1 MKLRFIFLSFLFSVI
16 LLSCGWQIPEKIS
29 VKSNAS
35 YNFTTGEIDTK
46 LNDSLNFDEL
56 IKPDENSE
64 FTVYNYL
71 PDGKSRQFVMRMAVA
86 DIPIDLE
93 SSFNESSINE
103 AIKDLSF
110 TQEIKVPSIAFSSQ
124 TKIPLGS
131 FSEVPVEEAKNIDLD
146 TLNFNFTL
154 NDTES
159 DIFDSCVVGQGTLFT
174 EIIIPSDW
182 KGVSVSYSFSAN
194 GGLEV
199 SESEGETSGTIKTI
213 DLAGKTITKEQVN
226 ATAQITL
233 TVQPGYS
240 VSSSPLMLK
249 ISSDIQSLKTL
260 NVKLSDVT
268 TSFDKEE
275 PLPKGMKD
283 AFSKIYLNSSGVKI
297 DYVNTLPEGNDIKLT
312 VNSNFFGLS
321 DKKGDLKANTQG
333 ELELLSDSSKEIV
346 ISESSSYDFDV
357 NISLPGATEP
367 ELQKVSLKNVK
378 FGDTYQISMNITP
391 VLNWEK
397 IVLNEN
403 FASALSKTGTK
414 SLPFNINELLSSVS
428 DKISDENLF
437 ANIEIKSLPIYVFFT
452 KPQTNGSNLFTN
464 SNFTGKMSVYY
475 GTNSNPKQEN
485 GVDISQTLV
494 DKNSTDENIPKEIGF
509 VDYPELNISEDNKKV
524 LTSLDN
530 VSVSLKGDVAK
541 IINSAIKDNSES
553 GNSLYVDY
561 NLEFTNGSNG
571 ELEISKDDLATK
583 GSIGVYIYIVLP
595 FEFRVSEEVN
605 VSAQK
610 LLNDTIDG
618 DIFGRKSKDD
628 FVNVEDYFA
637 LINSA
642 SVYYEFT
649 KLPVCSDDSDS
660 IAFDIGMDCGE
671 GGANK
676 IPITEDSSIRKGT
689 ITISKKNVEDMLKE
703 YPVKPTMNLSIKKNS
718 EFYIPQIFDVA
729 VKLNLNIQ
737 TDGEIEIFGG
747 Q

>member
-56 IKPDENSE
+56 IKPDEDSE

-103 AIKDLSF
+103 AIKNLSF

-124 TKIPLGS
+124 TKIPLGGFPGGS
-131 FSEVPVEEAKNIDLD
+131 VDKATDFK
-146 TLNFNFTL
+146 LNALEFNFTL

-159 DIFDSCVVGQGTLFT
+159 DIVESCEVGQGKLFT
-174 EIIIPSDW
+174 EIIIPPDW
-182 KGVSVSYSFSAN
+182 EGVSVSYSFSTT
-194 GGLEV
+194 GGLDV
-199 SESEGETSGTIKTI
+199 RESEGETSGTKKTI
-213 DLAGKTITKEQVN
+213 NLADKKITKEQVN

-233 TVQPGYS
+233 TVQSGYS

-249 ISSDIQSLKTL
+249 ISSDIKSLKTL
-260 NVKLSDVT
+260 DVKLSDVT
-268 TSFDKEE
+268 TSFDREE
-275 PLPKGMKD
+275 PLPEGMKD
-283 AFSKIYLNSSGVKI
+283 AFSKIYLNSRGVKI
-297 DYVNTLPEGNDIKLT
+297 DYVNTLPTGNDIELK
-312 VNSNFFGLS
+312 VKSEFFGLQE
-321 DKKGDLKANTQG
+321 KPGVLKANTQG

-346 ISESSSYDFDV
+346 INVSSSYDFGV

-367 ELQKVSLKNVK
+367 EPQKVSLQNVT
-378 FGDTYQISMNITP
+378 FGETYQISMNITP

-397 IVLNEN
+397 IVLKEG
-403 FASALSKTGTK
+403 FAKNDK
-414 SLPFNINELLSSVS
+414 KELPFNIKELLSSVS

-475 GTNSNPKQEN
+475 GTDSNPKQEN
-485 GVDISQTLV
+485 GVYISQTLV
-494 DKNSTDENIPKEIGF
+494 DENSTDENIPKEIGF

-524 LTSLDN
+524 LSSLDN
-530 VSVSLKGDVAK
+530 VSFSLKGDVAK
-541 IINSAIKDNSES
+541 IINSAIKDDSES
-553 GNSLYVDY
+553 VNSLYVDY
-561 NLEFTNGSNG
+561 DLKFTNNDGDG
-571 ELEISKDDLATK
+571 LVISKNDLATK

-595 FEFRVSEEVN
+595 FEFRVSEEVK

>member
-1 MKLRFIFLSFLFSVI
+1 MKLRFIFLSLLFSVI

-110 TQEIKVPSIAFSSQ
+110 TQEIKVPSISFSSQ
-124 TKIPLGS
+124 TEIPLGG
-131 FSEVPVEEAKNIDLD
+131 FSGAPVGEATDIPLD
-146 TLNFNFTL
+146 NLEFNFTL

-159 DIFDSCVVGQGTLFT
+159 DIFDSCVVGQGKLFT

-182 KGVSVSYSFSAN
+182 NGVSVSYSFSTT

-199 SESEGETSGTIKTI
+199 SETKTSGTKKTI
-213 DLAGKTITKEQVN
+213 NLADKKITKEQVN

-233 TVQPGYS
+233 TVQPDYS
-240 VSSSPLMLK
+240 VSPSPLMLK

-260 NVKLSDVT
+260 DVNLSDVT

-275 PLPKGMKD
+275 PLPEGMKD

-297 DYVNTLPEGNDIKLT
+297 DYVNTLPAGNDIGLK
-312 VNSNFFGLS
+312 VKSKFFEL
-321 DKKGDLKANTQG
+321 DKTGVLEAANTQG

-346 ISESSSYDFDV
+346 INDSSSYDFGV

-367 ELQKVSLKNVK
+367 EPQKVSLQNVK

-391 VLNWEK
+391 VLNLEK
-397 IVLNEN
+397 IVLKQG
-403 FASALSKTGTK
+403 FTK
-414 SLPFNINELLSSVS
+414 NDKKKLPFNINELLSSVS

-452 KPQTNGSNLFTN
+452 KPQTNGSDLFTN

-475 GTNSNPKQEN
+475 GTEAGANKEN

-494 DKNSTDENIPKEIGF
+494 DKDSKDENIIPREIGF

-524 LTSLDN
+524 LSSLDN
-530 VSVSLKGDVAK
+530 VSFSLKGDVAK

-553 GNSLYVDY
+553 DNSLYVDY
-561 NLEFTNGSNG
+561 DLEFTNGSNG
-571 ELEISKDDLATK
+571 KLEISKDDLATK

-595 FEFRVSEEVN
+595 FEFRVSEEVK

-703 YPVKPTMNLSIKKNS
+703 YPVKPTMNLSIKENS

>member
-56 IKPDENSE
+56 IKPDEESE

-110 TQEIKVPSIAFSSQ
+110 TQEIKVPSISFSNQ
-124 TKIPLGS
+124 TEIPLGG
-131 FSEVPVEEAKNIDLD
+131 FSRVPVDNATDIPLD
-146 TLNFNFTL
+146 NLEFSFTL

-159 DIFDSCVVGQGTLFT
+159 DIFDSCVVGQGKLFT

-182 KGVSVSYSFSAN
+182 KGVSVSYSFSTT

-199 SESEGETSGTIKTI
+199 SKEKTSGATKTI
-213 DLAGKTITKEQVN
+213 DLADKKITKEQVK
-226 ATAQITL
+226 ATAKITL
-233 TVQPGYS
+233 TVQSGYS

-249 ISSDIQSLKTL
+249 ISSDIKYLKTL
-260 NVKLSDVT
+260 EVKLSDVI
-268 TSFDKEE
+268 TSLNEKED
-275 PLPKGMKD
+275 LPEGMKN
-283 AFSKIYLNSSGVKI
+283 AFSKICLNSSGVKI
-297 DYVNTLPEGNDIKLT
+297 DYVNTLPEGNDIKLK
-312 VNSNFFGLS
+312 VKSDFFGLNET
-321 DKKGDLKANTQG
+321 GDLKAANTQG
-333 ELELLSDSSKEIV
+333 VLELLSDPNPQGID
-346 ISESSSYDFDV
+346 ISNSPSYDFDV
-357 NISLPGATEP
+357 NILLPGATEP
-367 ELQKVSLKNVK
+367 EPQKVSLQNVK

-391 VLNWEK
+391 VLNLEK
-397 IVLNEN
+397 IVLKQG
-403 FASALSKTGTK
+403 FTK
-414 SLPFNINELLSSVS
+414 NDKKELPFNIKELLSSVS

-452 KPQTNGSNLFTN
+452 KPQTNGNDLFTN

-475 GTNSNPKQEN
+475 GTDSNPKQED
-485 GVDISQTLV
+485 GVYISQTLV
-494 DKNSTDENIPKEIGF
+494 DKDSTDKNIPSEIGF

-524 LTSLDN
+524 LSSLDN
-530 VSVSLKGDVAK
+530 VSFSLKGDVAK

-571 ELEISKDDLATK
+571 KLEISKDDLATK

-595 FEFRVSEEVN
+595 FEFRVSEEVK

>member
-1 MKLRFIFLSFLFSVI
+1 MKLRFIFLSLLFSVI

-56 IKPDENSE
+56 IKPDEDSE

-110 TQEIKVPSIAFSSQ
+110 SQEIKVPSISFSSQ
-124 TKIPLGS
+124 TKIPPVD
-131 FSEVPVEEAKNIDLD
+131 FSGVPINGDIP
-146 TLNFNFTL
+146 LNNLEFSFTL

-159 DIFDSCVVGQGTLFT
+159 DIFESCEVKQGKLFT

-182 KGVSVSYSFSAN
+182 EGVSVSYSFSAN
-194 GGLEV
+194 GGLDV
-199 SESEGETSGTIKTI
+199 KESEGETSETKKTI
-213 DLAGKTITKEQVN
+213 DLANKEITKEQVN
-226 ATAQITL
+226 ATAKITL
-233 TVQPGYS
+233 TVQSGYS

-249 ISSDIQSLKTL
+249 ISSDIESLKTL
-260 NVKLSDVT
+260 NVNLSDVT
-268 TSFDKEE
+268 TSFNKKED
-275 PLPKGMKD
+275 LPEGMKD
-283 AFSKIYLNSSGVKI
+283 AFSKIYLSSSGVKI
-297 DYVNTLPEGNDIKLT
+297 DYVNTLPAGNNINLT
-312 VNSNFFGLS
+312 VKSEFFELNKTGVLEA
-321 DKKGDLKANTQG
+321 ANTQG
-333 ELELLSDSSKEIV
+333 ELELLSDSSKEID
-346 ISESSSYDFDV
+346 IDNSSSYDFGV
-357 NISLPGATEP
+357 NISLPGAEP
-367 ELQKVSLKNVK
+367 SEPQKVSLQNVK

-397 IVLNEN
+397 IVLKEG
-403 FASALSKTGTK
+403 FAKNDK
-414 SLPFNINELLSSVS
+414 KELPFNIKELLSSVS

-464 SNFTGKMSVYY
+464 SKFTGKMSVYY
-475 GTNSNPKQEN
+475 GKETGANKEI
-485 GVDISQTLV
+485 ISQTLV
-494 DKNSTDENIPKEIGF
+494 DENSTDENIPKEIGF

-530 VSVSLKGDVAK
+530 VSFSLKGDVAK
-541 IINSAIKDNSES
+541 IINSAMKDTNGS

-561 NLEFTNGSNG
+561 DLEFTNGSNG

-595 FEFRVSEEVN
+595 FEFRVSKEVK

-649 KLPVCSDDSDS
+649 KLPVCSDDSNS

-671 GGANK
+671 GGAN
-676 IPITEDSSIRKGT
+676 IISITKDSSIRKGT

>member
-1 MKLRFIFLSFLFSVI
+1 MKLRFILLSLLFSVI

-110 TQEIKVPSIAFSSQ
+110 TQEIKVPSISFSSQ
-124 TKIPLGS
+124 KEIPLVD
-131 FSEVPVEEAKNIDLD
+131 FSGVQINGATNIPLEN
-146 TLNFNFTL
+146 LEFSFTL

-159 DIFDSCVVGQGTLFT
+159 DIFESCVVGQGKLFT

-182 KGVSVSYSFSAN
+182 KGVSVSYSFSTT

-199 SESEGETSGTIKTI
+199 SKEKTSGTKKTI
-213 DLAGKTITKEQVN
+213 DLTGEKITKEQVN

-233 TVQPGYS
+233 TVQSDYS
-240 VSSSPLMLK
+240 VSASPLMLK
-249 ISSDIQSLKTL
+249 ISSDIESLETL

-268 TSFDKEE
+268 TSFNRDELLPEE
-275 PLPKGMKD
+275 MRN

-297 DYVNTLPEGNDIKLT
+297 DYVNTLPAGNDIGLK
-312 VNSNFFGLS
+312 VKSEFFGLN
-321 DKKGDLKANTQG
+321 KTGDLKANTQG
-333 ELELLSDSSKEIV
+333 ELELLSESSKEIV
-346 ISESSSYDFDV
+346 ISDSSSYDFGV
-357 NISLPGATEP
+357 NISLPGATSEAP
-367 ELQKVSLKNVK
+367 QKVSLQSVT

-391 VLNWEK
+391 VLNLEK
-397 IVLNEN
+397 IVLKQG
-403 FASALSKTGTK
+403 FTK
-414 SLPFNINELLSSVS
+414 NDKKELPFNIKELLSSVS

-464 SNFTGKMSVYY
+464 SKFTGKMSVYY
-475 GTNSNPKQEN
+475 GKETGANKEI
-485 GVDISQTLV
+485 ISQTLV
-494 DKNSTDENIPKEIGF
+494 DKYSTDENIPREIGF

-524 LTSLDN
+524 LSSLDN
-530 VSVSLKGDVAK
+530 VSFSLKGDVAK

-561 NLEFTNGSNG
+561 NLEFSNGSNG

-618 DIFGRKSKDD
+618 DIFGRKAKDD

>member
-71 PDGKSRQFVMRMAVA
+71 PDGKSRQFVMRMAIA
-86 DIPIDLE
+86 DIPIDL
-93 SSFNESSINE
+93 ESSINE

-110 TQEIKVPSIAFSSQ
+110 TQEIKVPSISFSNQ
-124 TKIPLGS
+124 TVIPLGG
-131 FSEVPVEEAKNIDLD
+131 FSRVPVDEATNFDLNA
-146 TLNFNFTL
+146 LNFNFTL

-159 DIFDSCVVGQGTLFT
+159 DIFESCEVKQGTLFT

-182 KGVSVSYSFSAN
+182 KGVSVSYSFSTT
-194 GGLEV
+194 GGLV
-199 SESEGETSGTIKTI
+199 VSEGETSGTKKTI
-213 DLAGKTITKEQVN
+213 ALAGKTITKDQIN

-240 VSSSPLMLK
+240 VSSSPLMLE
-249 ISSDIQSLKTL
+249 ISSDIESLETL
-260 NVKLSDVT
+260 NVNLSDVT
-268 TSFDKEE
+268 TGFQETE
-275 PLPKGMKD
+275 PLPEGMKD

-297 DYVNTLPEGNDIKLT
+297 DYVNTLPAGNDIELT
-312 VNSNFFGLS
+312 VKSDFFGLS
-321 DKKGDLKANTQG
+321 DEAGTGVLKAANTQG

-346 ISESSSYDFDV
+346 INESSSYDFGV
-357 NISLPGATEP
+357 NISLPGATTLEP
-367 ELQKVSLKNVK
+367 KKVSLQNVK

-391 VLNWEK
+391 VLNWGK
-397 IVLNEN
+397 IVLKEG
-403 FASALSKTGTK
+403 FASALSKKGK
-414 SLPFNINELLSSVS
+414 KALPFNINELLSSVS
-428 DKISDENLF
+428 EKISDENLF

-452 KPQTNGSNLFTN
+452 KPQTNGSDLFTN

-475 GTNSNPKQEN
+475 GTNSTPKQEN

-494 DKNSTDENIPKEIGF
+494 DENSEIGF

-524 LTSLDN
+524 LSSLDN
-530 VSVSLKGDVAK
+530 VSFSLKGDVAK
-541 IINSAIKDNSES
+541 IINSAIKDTSDS

-561 NLEFTNGSNG
+561 DLKFTNGSNG
-571 ELEISKDDLATK
+571 ELEISKNDLATK

>member
-1 MKLRFIFLSFLFSVI
+1 MKLRFILLSLLFSVI

-110 TQEIKVPSIAFSSQ
+110 TQEIKVPSISFSSQ
-124 TKIPLGS
+124 TEIPLVD
-131 FSEVPVEEAKNIDLD
+131 FSGVPINGDIP
-146 TLNFNFTL
+146 LNNLEFSFTL

-159 DIFDSCVVGQGTLFT
+159 DIFESCEVKQGKLFT

-182 KGVSVSYSFSAN
+182 EGVSVSYSFSAN
-194 GGLEV
+194 GGLV
-199 SESEGETSGTIKTI
+199 VGESEGKTSETKKTI
-213 DLAGKTITKEQVN
+213 DLANKEITKEQVN
-226 ATAQITL
+226 ATAKITL
-233 TVQPGYS
+233 TVQSGYS

-249 ISSDIQSLKTL
+249 ISSDIESLKTL
-260 NVKLSDVT
+260 NVNLSDVT
-268 TSFDKEE
+268 TSFNKKED
-275 PLPKGMKD
+275 LPEGMKD
-283 AFSKIYLNSSGVKI
+283 AFSKIYLSSSGVKI
-297 DYVNTLPEGNDIKLT
+297 DYVNTLPAGNNINLT
-312 VNSNFFGLS
+312 VKSEFFELNKTGVLEA
-321 DKKGDLKANTQG
+321 ANTQG
-333 ELELLSDSSKEIV
+333 ELELLSDSSKEID
-346 ISESSSYDFDV
+346 IDNSSSYDFGV
-357 NISLPGATEP
+357 NISLPGAEP
-367 ELQKVSLKNVK
+367 SEPQKVSLQNVK

-397 IVLNEN
+397 IVLKEG
-403 FASALSKTGTK
+403 FAKNDK
-414 SLPFNINELLSSVS
+414 KELPFNIKELLSSVS

-464 SNFTGKMSVYY
+464 SKFTGKMSVYY
-475 GTNSNPKQEN
+475 GKETGANKEI
-485 GVDISQTLV
+485 ISQTLV
-494 DKNSTDENIPKEIGF
+494 DENSTDENIPKEIGF

-530 VSVSLKGDVAK
+530 VSFSLKGDVAK
-541 IINSAIKDNSES
+541 IINSAMKDTNGS

-561 NLEFTNGSNG
+561 DLEFTNGSNG

-595 FEFRVSEEVN
+595 FEFRVSEEVK

-649 KLPVCSDDSDS
+649 KLPVCSDDSNS

-671 GGANK
+671 GGAN
-676 IPITEDSSIRKGT
+676 IISITKDSSIRKGT

-703 YPVKPTMNLSIKKNS
+703 YPVKPTMNLSIKENS

>member
-1 MKLRFIFLSFLFSVI
+1 MKLRFILLSLLFSVI

-110 TQEIKVPSIAFSSQ
+110 TQEIKVPSISFSSQ
-124 TKIPLGS
+124 TEIPLGG
-131 FSEVPVEEAKNIDLD
+131 FSGVSINGATDIPLENLE
-146 TLNFNFTL
+146 FNFTL

-159 DIFDSCVVGQGTLFT
+159 DIFDSCKVKQGKLFT

-182 KGVSVSYSFSAN
+182 KGVAVSYSFSTT

-199 SESEGETSGTIKTI
+199 SETKTSGTKKTI
-213 DLAGKTITKEQVN
+213 DLAGETITKEQVK

-233 TVQPGYS
+233 TVQSGYS

-249 ISSDIQSLKTL
+249 ISSDIKSLNTL
-260 NVKLSDVT
+260 DVNLSDVT
-268 TSFDKEE
+268 TVFQETE

-283 AFSKIYLNSSGVKI
+283 AFSKIYLSSSGVKI

-312 VNSNFFGLS
+312 VNSDFFGLS
-321 DKKGDLKANTQG
+321 DKTGDLKANTQG
-333 ELELLSDSSKEIV
+333 ELELLSDPPSKEIN
-346 ISESSSYDFDV
+346 ISDSSFYDFGV
-357 NISLPGATEP
+357 NISLPGATSEAP
-367 ELQKVSLKNVK
+367 QKVSLQNVN
-378 FGDTYQISMNITP
+378 FGETYQISMNITP

-397 IVLNEN
+397 IVLKDD
-403 FASALSKTGTK
+403 FASVLTKTDK
-414 SLPFNINELLSSVS
+414 KKLPFNIKELLSSVY

-475 GTNSNPKQEN
+475 GKETGEN
-485 GVDISQTLV
+485 KEIISQTLV
-494 DKNSTDENIPKEIGF
+494 DKDSTDENIPKEIGF

-524 LTSLDN
+524 LSSLDN
-530 VSVSLKGDVAK
+530 VSFSLKGDVAK
-541 IINSAIKDNSES
+541 IINSAMKDTSES

-571 ELEISKDDLATK
+571 ELEISKNDLATK

-595 FEFRVSEEVN
+595 FEFRVSEEVK

-649 KLPVCSDDSDS
+649 KLPVCSDNSDS

>member
-1 MKLRFIFLSFLFSVI
+1 MKLRFIFFSLLFSVI

-56 IKPDENSE
+56 IKPDEDSE

-71 PDGKSRQFVMRMAVA
+71 PDGKSRQFVMRMAIA

-103 AIKDLSF
+103 AIKNLSF
-110 TQEIKVPSIAFSSQ
+110 TQEIKVPSISFSSQ
-124 TKIPLGS
+124 TEIPLVG
-131 FSEVPVEEAKNIDLD
+131 FSGVPINGDIPLDDLE
-146 TLNFNFTL
+146 FNFTL

-159 DIFDSCVVGQGTLFT
+159 DIFDSCKVKQGKLFT

-182 KGVSVSYSFSAN
+182 NGVSVSYSFSTT
-194 GGLEV
+194 GGLV
-199 SESEGETSGTIKTI
+199 VSEGETSGPKKTI
-213 DLAGKTITKEQVN
+213 DLADKKITKEQVN
-226 ATAQITL
+226 ATARITL

-249 ISSDIQSLKTL
+249 ISSDIESLETL

-268 TSFDKEE
+268 TSFNKKED
-275 PLPKGMKD
+275 LPEEMRN
-283 AFSKIYLNSSGVKI
+283 AFSTIYLNSSGVKI

-312 VNSNFFGLS
+312 VKSDFFGL
-321 DKKGDLKANTQG
+321 DKKGVLEAANTQG
-333 ELELLSDSSKEIV
+333 ELELLSDSSKKID
-346 ISESSSYDFDV
+346 IDNSSSYDFDV
-357 NISLPGATEP
+357 NISLPGATPSEP
-367 ELQKVSLKNVK
+367 KKVSLQNVK

-414 SLPFNINELLSSVS
+414 SLPFNIKELLSSVS
-428 DKISDENLF
+428 EKISDENLF

-475 GTNSNPKQEN
+475 GKETGEN
-485 GVDISQTLV
+485 KEIISQTLV
-494 DKNSTDENIPKEIGF
+494 DENSTDENIIPREIGF

-541 IINSAIKDNSES
+541 IINSAINDTSKS

-561 NLEFTNGSNG
+561 DLKFTNDNNDG
-571 ELEISKDDLATK
+571 LEILKTDLATK

-595 FEFRVSEEVN
+595 FEFRVSEEVK

>member
-1 MKLRFIFLSFLFSVI
+1 MKLRFILLSLLFSVI

-110 TQEIKVPSIAFSSQ
+110 TQEIKVPSISFSSQ
-124 TKIPLGS
+124 TEIPLVD
-131 FSEVPVEEAKNIDLD
+131 FSGVPINGNIP
-146 TLNFNFTL
+146 LNNLEFSFTL

-159 DIFDSCVVGQGTLFT
+159 DIFESCEVKQGKLFT

-194 GGLEV
+194 GGLV
-199 SESEGETSGTIKTI
+199 VGESEGETSETKKTI
-213 DLAGKTITKEQVN
+213 DLADKEITKEQVN
-226 ATAQITL
+226 ATAKITL
-233 TVQPGYS
+233 TVQSGYS

-249 ISSDIQSLKTL
+249 ISSDIESLKTL
-260 NVKLSDVT
+260 NVNLSDVT
-268 TSFDKEE
+268 TSFNKKED
-275 PLPKGMKD
+275 LPEGMKD
-283 AFSKIYLNSSGVKI
+283 AFSKIYLSSSGVKI
-297 DYVNTLPEGNDIKLT
+297 DYVNTLPAGNNINLT
-312 VNSNFFGLS
+312 VKSEFFELNKTGVLEA
-321 DKKGDLKANTQG
+321 ANTQG
-333 ELELLSDSSKEIV
+333 ELELLSDSSKEID
-346 ISESSSYDFDV
+346 IDNSSSYDFGV
-357 NISLPGATEP
+357 NISLPGAEP
-367 ELQKVSLKNVK
+367 SEPQKVSLQNVK

-397 IVLNEN
+397 IVLKEG
-403 FASALSKTGTK
+403 FAKNDK
-414 SLPFNINELLSSVS
+414 KELPFNIKELLSSVS
-428 DKISDENLF
+428 DKISDDNLF

-464 SNFTGKMSVYY
+464 SKFTGKMSVYY
-475 GTNSNPKQEN
+475 GKETGANKEI
-485 GVDISQTLV
+485 ISQTLV
-494 DKNSTDENIPKEIGF
+494 DENSTDENIPKEIGF

-530 VSVSLKGDVAK
+530 VSFSLKGDVAK
-541 IINSAIKDNSES
+541 IINSAMKDTNGS

-561 NLEFTNGSNG
+561 DLEFTNGSNG

-595 FEFRVSEEVN
+595 FEFRVSEKVK

-649 KLPVCSDDSDS
+649 KLPVCSDDSNS

-671 GGANK
+671 GGAN
-676 IPITEDSSIRKGT
+676 IISITEDSSIRKGT

-703 YPVKPTMNLSIKKNS
+703 YPVKPTMNLSIKENS

>member
-56 IKPDENSE
+56 IKPNENSE

-93 SSFNESSINE
+93 SSINE
-103 AIKDLSF
+103 AIKDWSF
-110 TQEIKVPSIAFSSQ
+110 NQEIKVPSISFSSQ
-124 TKIPLGS
+124 TEIPLGG
-131 FSEVPVEEAKNIDLD
+131 FPGLPVDEATDFK
-146 TLNFNFTL
+146 LNALEFNFTL

-159 DIFDSCVVGQGTLFT
+159 DIVESCEVGQGKLFT
-174 EIIIPSDW
+174 EIIIPPDW
-182 KGVSVSYSFSAN
+182 EGVSVSYSFSTT
-194 GGLEV
+194 GGLDV
-199 SESEGETSGTIKTI
+199 RESEGETSGTKKTI
-213 DLAGKTITKEQVN
+213 NLADKKITKEQVN

-233 TVQPGYS
+233 TVQSGYS

-249 ISSDIQSLKTL
+249 ISSDIKSLKTL
-260 NVKLSDVT
+260 DVKLSDVT
-268 TSFDKEE
+268 TSFDREE
-275 PLPKGMKD
+275 PLPEGMKD
-283 AFSKIYLNSSGVKI
+283 AFSKIILNSSGVKI
-297 DYVNTLPEGNDIKLT
+297 DYVNTLPAGNNIGLT
-312 VNSNFFGLS
+312 VNSVFFGLNET
-321 DKKGDLKANTQG
+321 GDLKAANTQG
-333 ELELLSDSSKEIV
+333 VLELLSDSNPQKID
-346 ISESSSYDFDV
+346 ISASSSYDFDV
-357 NISLPGATEP
+357 KISLPGATDSEP
-367 ELQKVSLKNVK
+367 KKVSLQNVK

-397 IVLNEN
+397 IVLKDD
-403 FASALSKTGTK
+403 FASALTKTDK
-414 SLPFNINELLSSVS
+414 KKLPFNINELLSSVS
-428 DKISDENLF
+428 DKISDKNLF

-452 KPQTNGSNLFTN
+452 KPQTNGSDLFTN
-464 SNFTGKMSVYY
+464 SKFTGKMSVYY
-475 GTNSNPKQEN
+475 GKEIGEN
-485 GVDISQTLV
+485 KEIISQTLV
-494 DKNSTDENIPKEIGF
+494 DKDSTDEKIPKEIGF

-524 LTSLDN
+524 LSSLDN
-530 VSVSLKGDVAK
+530 VSFSLKGDVAK

-561 NLEFTNGSNG
+561 DLAFTNGSNG
-571 ELEISKDDLATK
+571 ELEISKNDLATK

-595 FEFRVSEEVN
+595 FEFRVSEEVK

-676 IPITEDSSIRKGT
+676 IPITKDSSIRKGT

>member
-1 MKLRFIFLSFLFSVI
+1 MKLRFILLSLLFSVI

-71 PDGKSRQFVMRMAVA
+71 PDGKSRQFVMRMAIA

-110 TQEIKVPSIAFSSQ
+110 TQEIKVPSISFSSQ
-124 TKIPLGS
+124 TEIPLGG
-131 FSEVPVEEAKNIDLD
+131 FSGAPVGEATDIPLD
-146 TLNFNFTL
+146 NLEFSFTL

-159 DIFDSCVVGQGTLFT
+159 DIFESCVVGQGTLFT

-182 KGVSVSYSFSAN
+182 NGVSVSYSFSTT

-199 SESEGETSGTIKTI
+199 SETKTSGTRKTI
-213 DLAGKTITKEQVN
+213 NLANKIITKEQVN
-226 ATAQITL
+226 ATAEITL
-233 TVQPGYS
+233 TVKPGYS

-249 ISSDIQSLKTL
+249 ISSDIESLETL

-268 TSFDKEE
+268 TSFNKKE
-275 PLPKGMKD
+275 PLPEGMRN
-283 AFSKIYLNSSGVKI
+283 AFSRIYLNSSGVKI
-297 DYVNTLPEGNDIKLT
+297 DYVNTLPEGNDIELT
-312 VNSNFFGLS
+312 VKSDFFGLNETE
-321 DKKGDLKANTQG
+321 DLKANTQG
-333 ELELLSDSSKEIV
+333 EIELLSDPPSKEID
-346 ISESSSYDFDV
+346 ISDSSSYDFDV

-367 ELQKVSLKNVK
+367 GSQKVSLKNVK

-391 VLNWEK
+391 VLNLEK
-397 IVLNEN
+397 IVLKQG
-403 FASALSKTGTK
+403 FTK
-414 SLPFNINELLSSVS
+414 NDKKELPFNIKELLSSVS

-452 KPQTNGSNLFTN
+452 KPQTNGSDLFTN
-464 SNFTGKMSVYY
+464 SKFTGKMSVYY
-475 GTNSNPKQEN
+475 GTGAGANKEN

-494 DKNSTDENIPKEIGF
+494 DKDSKDENIIPREIGF

-524 LTSLDN
+524 LSSLDN
-530 VSVSLKGDVAK
+530 VSFSLKGDVAK

-571 ELEISKDDLATK
+571 ELEISKNDLATK

-595 FEFRVSEEVN
+595 FEFRVFKEVN

>member
-1 MKLRFIFLSFLFSVI
+1 MKLRFIFFSLLFSVI

-56 IKPDENSE
+56 IKPNENSE

-110 TQEIKVPSIAFSSQ
+110 TQEIKVPSISFSSQ
-124 TKIPLGS
+124 TEIPLGG
-131 FSEVPVEEAKNIDLD
+131 FSGVSINGATDIQLDDLE
-146 TLNFNFTL
+146 FNFTL

-159 DIFDSCVVGQGTLFT
+159 DIFESCVVGQGTLFT

-182 KGVSVSYSFSAN
+182 KGVSVSYSFSTT

-199 SESEGETSGTIKTI
+199 SKEKTSGTTKTI
-213 DLAGKTITKEQVN
+213 DLADKKITKEQVK

-233 TVQPGYS
+233 TVKPGYS

-249 ISSDIQSLKTL
+249 ISSDIKFLNTL
-260 NVKLSDVT
+260 NVNLSDVT
-268 TSFDKEE
+268 TGFQETE
-275 PLPKGMKD
+275 PLPEGMKD

-312 VNSNFFGLS
+312 VNSDFFGLS
-321 DKKGDLKANTQG
+321 DKTGDLEANTQG
-333 ELELLSDSSKEIV
+333 VLELLSDSNPQEID
-346 ISESSSYDFDV
+346 ISASPSYDFDV
-357 NISLPGATEP
+357 KISLPGATSEEP
-367 ELQKVSLKNVK
+367 QKVSLQNVK

-391 VLNWEK
+391 VLNLEK
-397 IVLNEN
+397 IVLKQG
-403 FASALSKTGTK
+403 FTK
-414 SLPFNINELLSSVS
+414 NDKKKLPFNINELLSSVS

-452 KPQTNGSNLFTN
+452 KPQTNGSDLFTN
-464 SNFTGKMSVYY
+464 SKFTGKMSVYY
-475 GTNSNPKQEN
+475 GTEAGANKEN

-494 DKNSTDENIPKEIGF
+494 DKDSKDENIIPREIGF

-524 LTSLDN
+524 LSSLDN
-530 VSVSLKGDVAK
+530 VSFSLKGDVAK
-541 IINSAIKDNSES
+541 IINSAIKDTSETD
-553 GNSLYVDY
+553 NSLYVDY

-571 ELEISKDDLATK
+571 KLEISKDDLATK

-595 FEFRVSEEVN
+595 FEFRVSKEVK

-671 GGANK
+671 GGAN
-676 IPITEDSSIRKGT
+676 IISITEDSSIRKGT

-703 YPVKPTMNLSIKKNS
+703 YPVKPTMNLSIKENS

>member
-1 MKLRFIFLSFLFSVI
+1 MKLRFILLSLLFSVI

-56 IKPDENSE
+56 IKPDEDSE

-110 TQEIKVPSIAFSSQ
+110 SQEIKVPSISFSSQ
-124 TKIPLGS
+124 TEIPPVDFSGVPINGNIPLNNLE
-131 FSEVPVEEAKNIDLD
+131 FS
-146 TLNFNFTL
+146 FTL

-159 DIFDSCVVGQGTLFT
+159 DIFESCEVKQGKLFT

-182 KGVSVSYSFSAN
+182 EGVSVSYSFSAN
-194 GGLEV
+194 GGLVVE
-199 SESEGETSGTIKTI
+199 ESEGETPETKKTI
-213 DLAGKTITKEQVN
+213 DLANKEITKEQVN
-226 ATAQITL
+226 ATAKITL
-233 TVQPGYS
+233 TVQSGYS

-249 ISSDIQSLKTL
+249 ISSDIESLKTL
-260 NVKLSDVT
+260 NVNLSDVT
-268 TSFDKEE
+268 TSFNKKED
-275 PLPKGMKD
+275 LPEGMKD
-283 AFSKIYLNSSGVKI
+283 AFSKIYLSSSGVKI
-297 DYVNTLPEGNDIKLT
+297 DYVNTLPAGNNINLT
-312 VNSNFFGLS
+312 VKSEFFELNKTGVLEA
-321 DKKGDLKANTQG
+321 ANTQG
-333 ELELLSDSSKEIV
+333 ELELLSDSSKEID
-346 ISESSSYDFDV
+346 IDNSSSYDFGV
-357 NISLPGATEP
+357 NISLPGAEP
-367 ELQKVSLKNVK
+367 SEPQKVSLQNVK

-397 IVLNEN
+397 IVLKEG
-403 FASALSKTGTK
+403 FAKNDK
-414 SLPFNINELLSSVS
+414 KELPFNIKELLSSVS
-428 DKISDENLF
+428 DKISDDNLF

-464 SNFTGKMSVYY
+464 SKFTGKMSVYY
-475 GTNSNPKQEN
+475 GKETGANKEI
-485 GVDISQTLV
+485 ISQTLV
-494 DKNSTDENIPKEIGF
+494 DENSTDENIPKEIGF

-530 VSVSLKGDVAK
+530 VSFSLKGDVAK
-541 IINSAIKDNSES
+541 IINSAMKDTNGS

-561 NLEFTNGSNG
+561 DLEFTNGSNG

-595 FEFRVSEEVN
+595 FEFRVSEKVK

-649 KLPVCSDDSDS
+649 KLPVCSDDSNS

-671 GGANK
+671 GGAN
-676 IPITEDSSIRKGT
+676 IISITKDSSIRKGT

>member
-1 MKLRFIFLSFLFSVI
+1 MKLRFIFFSLLFSVI

-110 TQEIKVPSIAFSSQ
+110 TQEIKVPSISFSSQ
-124 TKIPLGS
+124 TKIPLGG
-131 FSEVPVEEAKNIDLD
+131 FSGAPVDEVKNIDLNE
-146 TLNFNFTL
+146 LNFNFTL

-159 DIFDSCVVGQGTLFT
+159 DIFDSCEVKQGTLFT

-194 GGLEV
+194 GGLDV
-199 SESEGETSGTIKTI
+199 SKEKTSGTTKTI
-213 DLAGKTITKEQVN
+213 DLTGKKITKEQVN

-249 ISSDIQSLKTL
+249 ISSDIESLETL

-275 PLPKGMKD
+275 PLPEEMRN

-297 DYVNTLPEGNDIKLT
+297 DYVNTLPAGNDIKLT

-321 DKKGDLKANTQG
+321 DKKRDLKANTQG
-333 ELELLSDSSKEIV
+333 ELELLSDPPSKEIN
-346 ISESSSYDFDV
+346 ISASPSYDFGV

-367 ELQKVSLKNVK
+367 ELQKVSLQNVK

-397 IVLNEN
+397 IVLKEG
-403 FASALSKTGTK
+403 FAKNDK
-414 SLPFNINELLSSVS
+414 KELPFNIKELLSSVS

-464 SNFTGKMSVYY
+464 SKFTGKMSVYY
-475 GTNSNPKQEN
+475 GKETGEN
-485 GVDISQTLV
+485 KEIISQTLV
-494 DKNSTDENIPKEIGF
+494 DTNNTNENIPKQIGF

-524 LTSLDN
+524 LSSLDN

-541 IINSAIKDNSES
+541 IINSAIKDTSES

-561 NLEFTNGSNG
+561 DLKFTNGSNG
-571 ELEISKDDLATK
+571 ELEISKNDLATK

-595 FEFRVSEEVN
+595 FEFRVSEEVK

-703 YPVKPTMNLSIKKNS
+703 YPVKPTMNLSIKENS

>member
-1 MKLRFIFLSFLFSVI
+1 MKLRFIFLSLLFSVI

-71 PDGKSRQFVMRMAVA
+71 PDGKSRQFVMRMAIA

-110 TQEIKVPSIAFSSQ
+110 TQEIKVPSISFSSQ
-124 TKIPLGS
+124 TKIPLGG
-131 FSEVPVEEAKNIDLD
+131 FSGAPVDEVKNIDLNE
-146 TLNFNFTL
+146 LNFNFTL

-159 DIFDSCVVGQGTLFT
+159 DIFESCEVGQGKLFT

-182 KGVSVSYSFSAN
+182 EGVSVSYSFSTT

-199 SESEGETSGTIKTI
+199 SDVNASGQKKTI
-213 DLAGKTITKEQVN
+213 NLAGKTITKDQVN

-233 TVQPGYS
+233 TVQPSYK

-249 ISSDIQSLKTL
+249 ISSDIESLETL
-260 NVKLSDVT
+260 NVNLSDVT
-268 TSFDKEE
+268 TSFNKKE
-275 PLPKGMKD
+275 PLPEGMRN
-283 AFSKIYLNSSGVKI
+283 AFSKICLNSSGVKI
-297 DYVNTLPEGNDIKLT
+297 DYVNTLPEGNDIKLK
-312 VNSNFFGLS
+312 VKSEFFWL
-321 DKKGDLKANTQG
+321 KEETKTGDLKANTQG

-346 ISESSSYDFDV
+346 INDSSSYDFGV
-357 NISLPGATEP
+357 NISLPGAEP
-367 ELQKVSLKNVK
+367 SEPQKVSLKYVK

-397 IVLNEN
+397 IVLKEG
-403 FASALSKTGTK
+403 FAKNDK
-414 SLPFNINELLSSVS
+414 KELPFNIKELLSSVS

-452 KPQTNGSNLFTN
+452 KPQTNGSDLFTN
-464 SNFTGKMSVYY
+464 SKFTGKMSVYY
-475 GTNSNPKQEN
+475 GTYSNPKQED

-494 DKNSTDENIPKEIGF
+494 DKDSTDENIPREIGF

-524 LTSLDN
+524 LSSLDN
-530 VSVSLKGDVAK
+530 VSFSLKGDVAK
-541 IINSAIKDNSES
+541 IINSAIKDTS
-553 GNSLYVDY
+553 GSSNSLYVDY
-561 NLEFTNGSNG
+561 DLEFTNGSNG
-571 ELEISKDDLATK
+571 ELEISKDDLAKK

-610 LLNDTIDG
+610 LLNDTDG

-703 YPVKPTMNLSIKKNS
+703 YPVKPTMNLSIKENS

>member
-1 MKLRFIFLSFLFSVI
+1 MKLRFILLSFLFSVI

-110 TQEIKVPSIAFSSQ
+110 TQEIKVPSISFSSQ
-124 TKIPLGS
+124 TEIPLGG
-131 FSEVPVEEAKNIDLD
+131 FSGAPVGKATDIPLD
-146 TLNFNFTL
+146 NLEFSFTL
-154 NDTES
+154 KDTES
-159 DIFDSCVVGQGTLFT
+159 DIFESCEVKQGKLFT

-182 KGVSVSYSFSAN
+182 EGVSVSYSFSTT
-194 GGLEV
+194 GGLV
-199 SESEGETSGTIKTI
+199 VSEGETSGTKKTI
-213 DLAGKTITKEQVN
+213 DLAGKTITKDQID
-226 ATAQITL
+226 ATAKITL
-233 TVQPGYS
+233 TVHPGYS
-240 VSSSPLMLK
+240 VKSSPLMLN
-249 ISSDIQSLKTL
+249 ISSNIESLETL
-260 NVKLSDVT
+260 NVKLSDVNT
-268 TSFDKEE
+268 GFQETE
-275 PLPKGMKD
+275 PLPEGMKD

-297 DYVNTLPEGNDIKLT
+297 DYVNTLPAGNDIELT
-312 VNSNFFGLS
+312 VKSDFFGL
-321 DKKGDLKANTQG
+321 DKKGVLEAANTQG
-333 ELELLSDSSKEIV
+333 ELELLSDSNPQEID
-346 ISESSSYDFDV
+346 ISASPSYDFDV
-357 NISLPGATEP
+357 NISLPGATSEAP
-367 ELQKVSLKNVK
+367 QKVSLKNVK

-397 IVLNEN
+397 IVLKQG
-403 FASALSKTGTK
+403 FAKNDK
-414 SLPFNINELLSSVS
+414 KELPFNIKELLSSVS
-428 DKISDENLF
+428 EKISDENLF

-452 KPQTNGSNLFTN
+452 KPQTNENNLFTN
-464 SNFTGKMSVYY
+464 SKFTGKMSVCY
-475 GTNSNPKQEN
+475 GKETGEN
-485 GVDISQTLV
+485 KEIISQTLV
-494 DKNSTDENIPKEIGF
+494 DTNNTNENIPKQIGF

-524 LTSLDN
+524 LSSLDN
-530 VSVSLKGDVAK
+530 VSFSLKGDVAK
-541 IINSAIKDNSES
+541 IINSAIKDTSDS

-561 NLEFTNGSNG
+561 DLKFTNDNNDG
-571 ELEISKDDLATK
+571 LEISKTDLATK

-610 LLNDTIDG
+610 LLNDTDG

-660 IAFDIGMDCGE
+660 IAFNIGMDCGE
-671 GGANK
+671 GE

-703 YPVKPTMNLSIKKNS
+703 YPVKPTMNLSIKENS

>member
-1 MKLRFIFLSFLFSVI
+1 MKLRFILLSLLFSVI

-86 DIPIDLE
+86 DVPIDLE

-110 TQEIKVPSIAFSSQ
+110 SQEIKVPSISFSSQ
-124 TKIPLGS
+124 TKIPPVD
-131 FSEVPVEEAKNIDLD
+131 FSGVPINGDIP
-146 TLNFNFTL
+146 LNNLEFSFTL

-159 DIFDSCVVGQGTLFT
+159 DIFESCEVKQGKLFT

-182 KGVSVSYSFSAN
+182 EGVSVSYSFSAN
-194 GGLEV
+194 GGLDV
-199 SESEGETSGTIKTI
+199 KESEGETSETKKTI
-213 DLAGKTITKEQVN
+213 DLANKEITKEQVN
-226 ATAQITL
+226 ATAKITL
-233 TVQPGYS
+233 TVQSGYS

-249 ISSDIQSLKTL
+249 ISSDIESLKTL
-260 NVKLSDVT
+260 NVNLSDVT
-268 TSFDKEE
+268 TSFNKKED
-275 PLPKGMKD
+275 LPEGMKD
-283 AFSKIYLNSSGVKI
+283 AFSKIYLSSSGVKI
-297 DYVNTLPEGNDIKLT
+297 DYVNTLPAGNNINLT
-312 VNSNFFGLS
+312 VKSEFFELNKTGVLEA
-321 DKKGDLKANTQG
+321 ANTQG
-333 ELELLSDSSKEIV
+333 ELELLSDSSKEID
-346 ISESSSYDFDV
+346 IDNSSSYDFGV
-357 NISLPGATEP
+357 NISLPGAEP
-367 ELQKVSLKNVK
+367 SEPQKVSLQNVK

-397 IVLNEN
+397 IVLKEG
-403 FASALSKTGTK
+403 FAKNDK
-414 SLPFNINELLSSVS
+414 KELPFNIKELLSSVS
-428 DKISDENLF
+428 DKIFDENLF

-464 SNFTGKMSVYY
+464 SKFTGKMSVYY
-475 GTNSNPKQEN
+475 GKETGANKEI
-485 GVDISQTLV
+485 ISQTLV
-494 DKNSTDENIPKEIGF
+494 DENSTDENIPKEIGF

-530 VSVSLKGDVAK
+530 VSFSLKGDVAK
-541 IINSAIKDNSES
+541 IINSAMKDTNGS

-561 NLEFTNGSNG
+561 DLEFTNGSNG

-595 FEFRVSEEVN
+595 FEFRVSKEVK

-649 KLPVCSDDSDS
+649 KLPVCSDDSNS

-671 GGANK
+671 GGAN
-676 IPITEDSSIRKGT
+676 IISITEDSSIRKGT

>member
-1 MKLRFIFLSFLFSVI
+1 MKLRFIFLSLLFSVI

-56 IKPDENSE
+56 IKPDEDSE

-110 TQEIKVPSIAFSSQ
+110 SQEIKVPSISFSSQ
-124 TKIPLGS
+124 TEIPPVDFSGVPINGDIPLNNLK
-131 FSEVPVEEAKNIDLD
+131 FS
-146 TLNFNFTL
+146 FTL

-159 DIFDSCVVGQGTLFT
+159 DIFESCEVKQGKLFT

-182 KGVSVSYSFSAN
+182 EGVSVSYSFSAN
-194 GGLEV
+194 GGLDV
-199 SESEGETSGTIKTI
+199 KESEGETSETKKTI
-213 DLAGKTITKEQVN
+213 DLANKEITKEQVN
-226 ATAQITL
+226 ATAKITL
-233 TVQPGYS
+233 TVQSGCS

-249 ISSDIQSLKTL
+249 ISSDIESLKTL
-260 NVKLSDVT
+260 NVNLSDVT
-268 TSFDKEE
+268 TSFNKKED
-275 PLPKGMKD
+275 LPEGMKD
-283 AFSKIYLNSSGVKI
+283 AFSKIYLSSSGVKI
-297 DYVNTLPEGNDIKLT
+297 DYVNTLPAGNNINLT
-312 VNSNFFGLS
+312 VKSEFFELNKTGVLEA
-321 DKKGDLKANTQG
+321 ANTQG
-333 ELELLSDSSKEIV
+333 ELELLSDSSKEID
-346 ISESSSYDFDV
+346 IDNSSSYDFGV
-357 NISLPGATEP
+357 NISLPGAEP
-367 ELQKVSLKNVK
+367 SEPQKVSLQNVK

-397 IVLNEN
+397 IVLKEG
-403 FASALSKTGTK
+403 FAKNDK
-414 SLPFNINELLSSVS
+414 KELPFNIKELLSSVS

-464 SNFTGKMSVYY
+464 SKFTGKMSVYY
-475 GTNSNPKQEN
+475 GKETGANKEI
-485 GVDISQTLV
+485 ISQTLV
-494 DKNSTDENIPKEIGF
+494 DENSTDENIPKEIGF

-530 VSVSLKGDVAK
+530 VSFSLKGDVAK
-541 IINSAIKDNSES
+541 IINSAMKDTNGS

-561 NLEFTNGSNG
+561 DLEFTNGSNG

-595 FEFRVSEEVN
+595 FEFRVSKEVK

-649 KLPVCSDDSDS
+649 KLPVCSDDSNS

-671 GGANK
+671 GGAN
-676 IPITEDSSIRKGT
+676 IISITKDSSIRKGT

>member
-1 MKLRFIFLSFLFSVI
+1 MKLRFILLSLLFSVI

-56 IKPDENSE
+56 IKPNENSE

-110 TQEIKVPSIAFSSQ
+110 TQEIKVPSISFSSQ
-124 TKIPLGS
+124 TEIPLGG
-131 FSEVPVEEAKNIDLD
+131 FSGAPVGEATEKTLD
-146 TLNFNFTL
+146 DLNFNFTL

-159 DIFDSCVVGQGTLFT
+159 DIFDSCEVKQGKLFT
-174 EIIIPSDW
+174 EIIIPYDW
-182 KGVSVSYSFSAN
+182 EGVSVSYSFSTT

-199 SESEGETSGTIKTI
+199 SKEKTSGTKKTI
-213 DLAGKTITKEQVN
+213 DLAGEKITKEQVK

-249 ISSDIQSLKTL
+249 ISSDIESLETL

-268 TSFDKEE
+268 TSINEKED
-275 PLPKGMKD
+275 LPEGMKD
-283 AFSKIYLNSSGVKI
+283 AFSKICLNSSGVKI
-297 DYVNTLPEGNDIKLT
+297 DYVNTLPAENDIKLT
-312 VNSNFFGLS
+312 VNSDFFGLQE
-321 DKKGDLKANTQG
+321 KTGDLKANTQG

-346 ISESSSYDFDV
+346 ISESSSYDFGV
-357 NISLPGATEP
+357 NISLPGAEP
-367 ELQKVSLKNVK
+367 SEPQKVSLQNVK

-397 IVLNEN
+397 IVLKQG
-403 FASALSKTGTK
+403 FAKNDK
-414 SLPFNINELLSSVS
+414 KELPFNIKELLSSVS

-437 ANIEIKSLPIYVFFT
+437 TNIEIKSLPIYVFFT

-475 GTNSNPKQEN
+475 GTEAGANKEN

-494 DKNSTDENIPKEIGF
+494 DKDSTDENIPREIGF

-524 LTSLDN
+524 LSSLDN
-530 VSVSLKGDVAK
+530 VSFSLKGDVAK
-541 IINSAIKDNSES
+541 IINSAIKDTSDS
-553 GNSLYVDY
+553 DNSLYVDY

-571 ELEISKDDLATK
+571 ELEISKNDLATK

-595 FEFRVSEEVN
+595 FEFRVSKEVK

-676 IPITEDSSIRKGT
+676 IPITKDSSIRKGT

>member
-1 MKLRFIFLSFLFSVI
+1 MKLRFILLSLLFSVI

-110 TQEIKVPSIAFSSQ
+110 TQEIKVPSISFSSQ
-124 TKIPLGS
+124 TEIPLVD
-131 FSEVPVEEAKNIDLD
+131 FSGVPINGNIP
-146 TLNFNFTL
+146 LNNLEFSFTL

-159 DIFDSCVVGQGTLFT
+159 DIFESCEVKQGKLFT

-194 GGLEV
+194 GGLV
-199 SESEGETSGTIKTI
+199 VGESEGETSETKKTI
-213 DLAGKTITKEQVN
+213 DLADKEITKEQVN
-226 ATAQITL
+226 ATAKITL
-233 TVQPGYS
+233 TVQSGYS

-249 ISSDIQSLKTL
+249 ISSDIESLKTL
-260 NVKLSDVT
+260 NVNLSDVT
-268 TSFDKEE
+268 TSFNKKED
-275 PLPKGMKD
+275 LPEGMKD
-283 AFSKIYLNSSGVKI
+283 AFSKIYLSSSGVKI
-297 DYVNTLPEGNDIKLT
+297 DYVNTLPAGNNINLT
-312 VNSNFFGLS
+312 VKSEFFELNKTGVLEA
-321 DKKGDLKANTQG
+321 ANTQG
-333 ELELLSDSSKEIV
+333 ELELLSDSSKEID
-346 ISESSSYDFDV
+346 IDNSSSYDFGV
-357 NISLPGATEP
+357 NISLPGAEP
-367 ELQKVSLKNVK
+367 SEPQKVSLQNVK

-397 IVLNEN
+397 IVLKEG
-403 FASALSKTGTK
+403 FAKNDK
-414 SLPFNINELLSSVS
+414 KELPFNIKELLSSVS
-428 DKISDENLF
+428 DKISDKNLF

-464 SNFTGKMSVYY
+464 SKFTGKMSVYY
-475 GTNSNPKQEN
+475 GKETGANKEI
-485 GVDISQTLV
+485 ISQTLV
-494 DKNSTDENIPKEIGF
+494 DENSTDENIPKEIGF

-530 VSVSLKGDVAK
+530 VSFSLKGDVAK
-541 IINSAIKDNSES
+541 IINSAMKDTNGS

-561 NLEFTNGSNG
+561 DLEFTNGSNG

-595 FEFRVSEEVN
+595 FEFRVSGEVN

-649 KLPVCSDDSDS
+649 KLPVCSDDSNS

-671 GGANK
+671 GGAN
-676 IPITEDSSIRKGT
+676 IISITKDSSIRKGT

-703 YPVKPTMNLSIKKNS
+703 YPVKPTMNLSIKENS

>member
-1 MKLRFIFLSFLFSVI
+1 MKLRFIFFSLLFSVI

-56 IKPDENSE
+56 IKPNENSE

-71 PDGKSRQFVMRMAVA
+71 PDGKSRQFVMRMAIA

-124 TKIPLGS
+124 TEIPLVD
-131 FSEVPVEEAKNIDLD
+131 FSGVPINGATILLD
-146 TLNFNFTL
+146 DLNFNFTL

-159 DIFDSCVVGQGTLFT
+159 DIFESCEVKQGKLFT

-182 KGVSVSYSFSAN
+182 DGVSVSYSFSAN
-194 GGLEV
+194 GGLVVE
-199 SESEGETSGTIKTI
+199 ESEGKTSGATKTI
-213 DLAGKTITKEQVN
+213 DLADKKITKEQVK
-226 ATAQITL
+226 ATAKITL

-249 ISSDIQSLKTL
+249 ISSDIESLETL
-260 NVKLSDVT
+260 NVNLSDVN
-268 TSFDKEE
+268 TSFNKKEL
-275 PLPKGMKD
+275 LPEEMRN

-297 DYVNTLPEGNDIKLT
+297 DYVNTLPEGNDIELT
-312 VNSNFFGLS
+312 VKSVFFGLNET
-321 DKKGDLKANTQG
+321 GDLKAANTQG
-333 ELELLSDSSKEIV
+333 VLELLSDPNPQGIV
-346 ISESSSYDFDV
+346 INDSSSYDFGV
-357 NISLPGATEP
+357 NISLLGAEP
-367 ELQKVSLKNVK
+367 SEPQKVSLKNVK

-397 IVLNEN
+397 IVLKEG
-403 FASALSKTGTK
+403 FAKNDK
-414 SLPFNINELLSSVS
+414 KELPFNIKELLSSVS

-452 KPQTNGSNLFTN
+452 KPQTNGSDLFTN

-475 GTNSNPKQEN
+475 GTEAGANKEN

-494 DKNSTDENIPKEIGF
+494 DKDSKDENIIPREIGF

-524 LTSLDN
+524 LSSLDN

-561 NLEFTNGSNG
+561 DLKFTNNNG
-571 ELEISKDDLATK
+571 DGLEISKNDLTTK

-595 FEFRVSEEVN
+595 FEFRVSEEVK

-649 KLPVCSDDSDS
+649 KLPVCSDNSDS

>member
-56 IKPDENSE
+56 IKPDEDSE

-103 AIKDLSF
+103 AIKNLSF
-110 TQEIKVPSIAFSSQ
+110 TQEIKVPPIAFSSQ
-124 TKIPLGS
+124 TEIPLVD
-131 FSEVPVEEAKNIDLD
+131 FSGVPINGATIPLD
-146 TLNFNFTL
+146 DLNFNFTL

-159 DIFDSCVVGQGTLFT
+159 DIFESCEVKQGKLFT

-182 KGVSVSYSFSAN
+182 DGVSVSYSFSAN
-194 GGLEV
+194 GGLVVE
-199 SESEGETSGTIKTI
+199 ESEGEISGTKKTI
-213 DLAGKTITKEQVN
+213 DLAGKTITKDQID
-226 ATAQITL
+226 ATAKITL
-233 TVQPGYS
+233 TVQSDYS

-249 ISSDIQSLKTL
+249 ISSDIESLETL
-260 NVKLSDVT
+260 NVNLSDVT
-268 TSFDKEE
+268 TSFNKKE
-275 PLPKGMKD
+275 PLPEGMRN
-283 AFSKIYLNSSGVKI
+283 AFSRIYLNSSGVKI
-297 DYVNTLPEGNDIKLT
+297 DYVNTLPEGNNINLT
-312 VNSNFFGLS
+312 VKSEFFELNKTGVLEA
-321 DKKGDLKANTQG
+321 ANTQG
-333 ELELLSDSSKEIV
+333 ELELLSDPPSKEIN
-346 ISESSSYDFDV
+346 ISDSSSYDFGV
-357 NISLPGATEP
+357 NILLPGATEP
-367 ELQKVSLKNVK
+367 DLQKVSLQNVE

-397 IVLNEN
+397 IVLREG
-403 FASALSKTGTK
+403 FAKNDK
-414 SLPFNINELLSSVS
+414 KELPFNIKELLSSVS

-475 GTNSNPKQEN
+475 GKKTGANKEI
-485 GVDISQTLV
+485 ISQTLV
-494 DKNSTDENIPKEIGF
+494 DENSTDENIPKEIGF

-524 LTSLDN
+524 LSSLDN

-541 IINSAIKDNSES
+541 IINSAIKDTSDS

-561 NLEFTNGSNG
+561 DLKFTNKNG
-571 ELEISKDDLATK
+571 DGLVISKDDLATK

-595 FEFRVSEEVN
+595 FEFRVSEEVK

>member
-1 MKLRFIFLSFLFSVI
+1 MKLRFIFFSLLFSVI

-46 LNDSLNFDEL
+46 LDDSLNFDEL

-110 TQEIKVPSIAFSSQ
+110 TQEIKVPFISFSNQ
-124 TKIPLGS
+124 TEIPLVD
-131 FSEVPVEEAKNIDLD
+131 FSGVPINGATIPLD
-146 TLNFNFTL
+146 DLNFNFTL

-159 DIFDSCVVGQGTLFT
+159 DIFDSCKVKQGKLFT
-174 EIIIPSDW
+174 EIIIPYDW
-182 KGVSVSYSFSAN
+182 EGVSVSYSFSAN
-194 GGLEV
+194 GGLVVE
-199 SESEGETSGTIKTI
+199 ESEGDTSGTIKTI
-213 DLAGKTITKEQVN
+213 DLANKEITKEQVK
-226 ATAQITL
+226 ATAKITL
-233 TVQPGYS
+233 TVQSGYS
-240 VSSSPLMLK
+240 VSSSPLKLK
-249 ISSDIQSLKTL
+249 ISSDIESLKTL
-260 NVKLSDVT
+260 NVNLSDVT

-275 PLPKGMKD
+275 PLPEGMKD
-283 AFSKIYLNSSGVKI
+283 AFSKICLNSSGVKI

-333 ELELLSDSSKEIV
+333 ELELLSDPPSKEIN
-346 ISESSSYDFDV
+346 INNSSSYDFGV

-367 ELQKVSLKNVK
+367 DLQKVSLKSVN

-397 IVLNEN
+397 IVLKNG
-403 FASALSKTGTK
+403 FASALTK
-414 SLPFNINELLSSVS
+414 KDKKALPFNINELLSSVS

-437 ANIEIKSLPIYVFFT
+437 TNIEIKSLPIYVFFT
-452 KPQTNGSNLFTN
+452 KPQINGSNLFTN
-464 SNFTGKMSVYY
+464 SKFTGKMSVYY
-475 GTNSNPKQEN
+475 GTASNPKQEN

-494 DKNSTDENIPKEIGF
+494 DTKSTGENIPKEIGF

-524 LTSLDN
+524 LSSLDN
-530 VSVSLKGDVAK
+530 VSFSLKGDVAK

-553 GNSLYVDY
+553 DNSLYVDY
-561 NLEFTNGSNG
+561 DLEFTNGSNG
-571 ELEISKDDLATK
+571 KLEISKNDLATK

-595 FEFRVSEEVN
+595 FEFRVSKEVN

-660 IAFDIGMDCGE
+660 IAFDIVMDCGE

-703 YPVKPTMNLSIKKNS
+703 YPVKPTMNLSIKENS

>member
-1 MKLRFIFLSFLFSVI
+1 MKLRFIFFSLLFSVI

-56 IKPDENSE
+56 IKPDEDSE

-110 TQEIKVPSIAFSSQ
+110 TQEIKVPSISFSNRTEIPPVDFSGVPINGD
-124 TKIPLGS
+124 IPLNNLE
-131 FSEVPVEEAKNIDLD
+131 FS
-146 TLNFNFTL
+146 FTL

-159 DIFDSCVVGQGTLFT
+159 DIFDSCKVKQGKLFT

-182 KGVSVSYSFSAN
+182 TGVSVSYSFSTT

-199 SESEGETSGTIKTI
+199 SDVNTSGQKKTI
-213 DLAGKTITKEQVN
+213 NLAGKTITKDQVN

-233 TVQPGYS
+233 TVQPSYK

-249 ISSDIQSLKTL
+249 ISSYIESLETL
-260 NVKLSDVT
+260 NVKLSGVT
-268 TSFDKEE
+268 TSFDEEE
-275 PLPKGMKD
+275 PLPEEMKN

-297 DYVNTLPEGNDIKLT
+297 DYVNTLPAENDIKLT
-312 VNSNFFGLS
+312 VNSDFFGLS
-321 DKKGDLKANTQG
+321 NKTGDLKANTQG
-333 ELELLSDSSKEIV
+333 ELELLSDFSKEIV
-346 ISESSSYDFDV
+346 INDSSSYDFDV

-391 VLNWEK
+391 VLNWKK
-397 IVLNEN
+397 IVLKDG
-403 FASALSKTGTK
+403 FASALTK
-414 SLPFNINELLSSVS
+414 KDKKALPFNINELLSSVS
-428 DKISDENLF
+428 EKISDQNLF

-452 KPQTNGSNLFTN
+452 KPQTNGSDLFTN

-475 GTNSNPKQEN
+475 GTEAGANKEN

-494 DKNSTDENIPKEIGF
+494 DTKSTDENIPKEIGF

-524 LTSLDN
+524 LSSLDN
-530 VSVSLKGDVAK
+530 VSFSLKGDVAK
-541 IINSAIKDNSES
+541 IINSAIKDNSERV
-553 GNSLYVDY
+553 NSLYVDY
-561 NLEFTNGSNG
+561 DLKFTNNDGDG
-571 ELEISKDDLATK
+571 LVISKNDLATK

-595 FEFRVSEEVN
+595 FEFRVSKEVK
-605 VSAQK
+605 VSTQK

-676 IPITEDSSIRKGT
+676 IPITKDSSIRKGT

>member
-1 MKLRFIFLSFLFSVI
+1 MKLRFILLSLLFSVI

-110 TQEIKVPSIAFSSQ
+110 TQEIKVPSISFSSQ
-124 TKIPLGS
+124 TEIPLVD
-131 FSEVPVEEAKNIDLD
+131 FSGVPINGNIP
-146 TLNFNFTL
+146 LNNLEFSFTL

-159 DIFDSCVVGQGTLFT
+159 DIFESCEVKQGKLFT

-182 KGVSVSYSFSAN
+182 EGVSVSYSFSAN
-194 GGLEV
+194 GGLV
-199 SESEGETSGTIKTI
+199 VGESEGETSETKKTI
-213 DLAGKTITKEQVN
+213 NLANKEITKEQVN
-226 ATAQITL
+226 ATAKITL
-233 TVQPGYS
+233 TVQSGYS

-249 ISSDIQSLKTL
+249 ISSDIESLKTL
-260 NVKLSDVT
+260 NVNLSDVT
-268 TSFDKEE
+268 TSFNKKED
-275 PLPKGMKD
+275 LPEGMKD
-283 AFSKIYLNSSGVKI
+283 AFSKIYLSSSGVKI
-297 DYVNTLPEGNDIKLT
+297 DYVNTLPAGNNINLT
-312 VNSNFFGLS
+312 VKSEFFELNKTGVLEA
-321 DKKGDLKANTQG
+321 ANTQG
-333 ELELLSDSSKEIV
+333 ELELLSDSSKEID
-346 ISESSSYDFDV
+346 IDNSSSYDFGV
-357 NISLPGATEP
+357 NISLPGAEP
-367 ELQKVSLKNVK
+367 SEPQKVSLQNVK

-397 IVLNEN
+397 IVLKEG
-403 FASALSKTGTK
+403 FAKNDK
-414 SLPFNINELLSSVS
+414 KELPFNIKELLSSVS
-428 DKISDENLF
+428 DKISDDNLF

-464 SNFTGKMSVYY
+464 SKFTGKMSVYY
-475 GTNSNPKQEN
+475 GKETGANKEI
-485 GVDISQTLV
+485 ISQTLV
-494 DKNSTDENIPKEIGF
+494 DENSTDENIPKEIGF

-530 VSVSLKGDVAK
+530 VSFSLKGDVAK
-541 IINSAIKDNSES
+541 IINSAMKDTNGS

-561 NLEFTNGSNG
+561 DLEFTNGSNG

-595 FEFRVSEEVN
+595 FEFRVSKEVK

-649 KLPVCSDDSDS
+649 KLPVCSDDSNS

-671 GGANK
+671 GDAN
-676 IPITEDSSIRKGT
+676 IISITKDSSIRKGT

>member
-1 MKLRFIFLSFLFSVI
+1 MKLRFIFLSLLFSVI

-56 IKPDENSE
+56 IKPNEDSE

-71 PDGKSRQFVMRMAVA
+71 PDGKSRQFVMRMAIA

-110 TQEIKVPSIAFSSQ
+110 TQEIKVPSISFSSQ
-124 TKIPLGS
+124 TEIPLGG
-131 FSEVPVEEAKNIDLD
+131 FLGAPVNKTTNFDLNA
-146 TLNFNFTL
+146 LNFNFTL

-159 DIFDSCVVGQGTLFT
+159 DIFDSCEVGQGTLFT

-182 KGVSVSYSFSAN
+182 KGVSVSYSFSTT

-199 SESEGETSGTIKTI
+199 SETKTSGTKKTI
-213 DLAGKTITKEQVN
+213 DLTDKKITKEQVK

-249 ISSDIQSLKTL
+249 ISSDIESLETL

-275 PLPKGMKD
+275 PLPEEMRN

-297 DYVNTLPEGNDIKLT
+297 DYVNTLPAGNDIKLT
-312 VNSNFFGLS
+312 VKSNFFFGLQE
-321 DKKGDLKANTQG
+321 KTGDLKANTQE

-346 ISESSSYDFDV
+346 ISDSSSYDFGV
-357 NISLPGATEP
+357 NILLPRATEP
-367 ELQKVSLKNVK
+367 DLQKVSLKNVK

-397 IVLNEN
+397 IVLKEG
-403 FASALSKTGTK
+403 FAKNDK
-414 SLPFNINELLSSVS
+414 KELPFNIKELLSSVS

-475 GTNSNPKQEN
+475 GKETGEN
-485 GVDISQTLV
+485 KEIISQTLV
-494 DKNSTDENIPKEIGF
+494 DKDSTDENIPKQIGF

-524 LTSLDN
+524 LSSLDN
-530 VSVSLKGDVAK
+530 VSFSLKGDVAK

-561 NLEFTNGSNG
+561 DLEFTNGSNG
-571 ELEISKDDLATK
+571 ELEISKNDLATK

-595 FEFRVSEEVN
+595 FEFRVSEEVK

-676 IPITEDSSIRKGT
+676 ISITKDSSIRKGT

>member
-1 MKLRFIFLSFLFSVI
+1 MKLRFIFFSLLFSVI

-110 TQEIKVPSIAFSSQ
+110 TQEIKVPSISFSSQ
-124 TKIPLGS
+124 TKIPLGG
-131 FSEVPVEEAKNIDLD
+131 FSGAPVDEVKNIDLNE
-146 TLNFNFTL
+146 LNFNFTL

-159 DIFDSCVVGQGTLFT
+159 DIFDSCEVKQGTLFT

-194 GGLEV
+194 GGLDV
-199 SESEGETSGTIKTI
+199 SKEKTSGTTKTI
-213 DLAGKTITKEQVN
+213 DLTGKKITKEQVN

-249 ISSDIQSLKTL
+249 ISSDIESLETL

-275 PLPKGMKD
+275 PLPEEMRN

-321 DKKGDLKANTQG
+321 DKKRDLKANTQG
-333 ELELLSDSSKEIV
+333 ELELLSDPPSKEIN
-346 ISESSSYDFDV
+346 ISASPSYDFGV

-367 ELQKVSLKNVK
+367 ELQKVSLQNVK

-397 IVLNEN
+397 IVLKEG
-403 FASALSKTGTK
+403 FAKNDK
-414 SLPFNINELLSSVS
+414 KELPFNIKELLSSVS

-464 SNFTGKMSVYY
+464 SKFTGKMSVYY
-475 GTNSNPKQEN
+475 GKETGEN
-485 GVDISQTLV
+485 KEIISQTLV
-494 DKNSTDENIPKEIGF
+494 DTNNTNENIPKQIGF

-524 LTSLDN
+524 LSSLDN

-541 IINSAIKDNSES
+541 IINSAIKDTSES

-561 NLEFTNGSNG
+561 DLKFTNGSNG
-571 ELEISKDDLATK
+571 ELEISKNDLATK

-595 FEFRVSEEVN
+595 FEFRVSEEVK

-703 YPVKPTMNLSIKKNS
+703 YPVKPTMNLSIKENS

>member
-1 MKLRFIFLSFLFSVI
+1 MKLRFILLSLLFSVI

-103 AIKDLSF
+103 AIKNLSF
-110 TQEIKVPSIAFSSQ
+110 TQEIKVPSIFFSKQ
-124 TKIPLGS
+124 TEIPLVD
-131 FSEVPVEEAKNIDLD
+131 FSGVPINGDIP
-146 TLNFNFTL
+146 LNNLEFSFTL

-159 DIFDSCVVGQGTLFT
+159 DIFDSCEVGQGKLFT
-174 EIIIPSDW
+174 EIIIPPDW
-182 KGVSVSYSFSAN
+182 EGVSVSYSFSTT
-194 GGLEV
+194 GGLDV
-199 SESEGETSGTIKTI
+199 RESEGETSGTKKTI
-213 DLAGKTITKEQVN
+213 NLADKKITKEQVN

-233 TVQPGYS
+233 TVQSGYS

-249 ISSDIQSLKTL
+249 ISSDIKSLKTL
-260 NVKLSDVT
+260 DVKLSDVT
-268 TSFDKEE
+268 TSFDREE
-275 PLPKGMKD
+275 PLPEGMKD
-283 AFSKIYLNSSGVKI
+283 AFSKIILNSSGVKI
-297 DYVNTLPEGNDIKLT
+297 DYVNTLPAGNDIGLT
-312 VNSNFFGLS
+312 VKSVFFGLNET
-321 DKKGDLKANTQG
+321 GDLKAANTQG

-367 ELQKVSLKNVK
+367 DLQRVSLQNVK

-391 VLNWEK
+391 VLNLEK
-397 IVLNEN
+397 IVLKQG
-403 FASALSKTGTK
+403 FAKNDK
-414 SLPFNINELLSSVS
+414 KELPFNIKELLSSVS

-475 GTNSNPKQEN
+475 EKETGEN
-485 GVDISQTLV
+485 KEIISQTLV
-494 DKNSTDENIPKEIGF
+494 DKDSTDENIPREIGF

-524 LTSLDN
+524 LSSLDN
-530 VSVSLKGDVAK
+530 VSFSLKGDVAK
-541 IINSAIKDNSES
+541 IINSAMKDTSES

-571 ELEISKDDLATK
+571 ELEISKNDLATK

-595 FEFRVSEEVN
+595 FEFRVSEEVK

-642 SVYYEFT
+642 SVNYEFT

>member
-1 MKLRFIFLSFLFSVI
+1 MKLRFILLSLLFSVI

-110 TQEIKVPSIAFSSQ
+110 TQEIKVPSISFSSQ
-124 TKIPLGS
+124 KEIPLVD
-131 FSEVPVEEAKNIDLD
+131 FSGVQINGATNIPLEN
-146 TLNFNFTL
+146 LEFSFTL

-159 DIFDSCVVGQGTLFT
+159 DIFESCVVKQGKLFT
-174 EIIIPSDW
+174 EIIIPYDW
-182 KGVSVSYSFSAN
+182 EGVSVSYSFSTT

-199 SESEGETSGTIKTI
+199 SETKTSGTKKTI
-213 DLAGKTITKEQVN
+213 ALAGKTITKEQVN

-233 TVQPGYS
+233 TVQSDYS
-240 VSSSPLMLK
+240 VSASPLMLK
-249 ISSDIQSLKTL
+249 ISSDIESLETL

-268 TSFDKEE
+268 TSFNRDELLPEE
-275 PLPKGMKD
+275 MRN

-297 DYVNTLPEGNDIKLT
+297 DYVNTLPAGNDIGLK
-312 VNSNFFGLS
+312 VKSEFFGLN
-321 DKKGDLKANTQG
+321 KTGDLKANTQG
-333 ELELLSDSSKEIV
+333 ELELLSESSKEIV
-346 ISESSSYDFDV
+346 ISDSSSYDFGV
-357 NISLPGATEP
+357 NISLPGATSEAP
-367 ELQKVSLKNVK
+367 QKVSLQSVT

-391 VLNWEK
+391 VLNLEK
-397 IVLNEN
+397 IVLKQG
-403 FASALSKTGTK
+403 FTK
-414 SLPFNINELLSSVS
+414 NDKKELPFNIKELLSSVS

-475 GTNSNPKQEN
+475 GKETGANKEI
-485 GVDISQTLV
+485 ISQTLV
-494 DKNSTDENIPKEIGF
+494 DKYSTDENIPREIGF

-524 LTSLDN
+524 LSSLDN
-530 VSVSLKGDVAK
+530 VSFSLKGDVAK

-561 NLEFTNGSNG
+561 NLEFSNGSNG
-571 ELEISKDDLATK
+571 ELEISKNDLATK

-595 FEFRVSEEVN
+595 FEFRVSEEVK

-671 GGANK
+671 GGE

>member
-1 MKLRFIFLSFLFSVI
+1 MKLRFIFFSLLFSVI

-56 IKPDENSE
+56 IKPDEDSE

-71 PDGKSRQFVMRMAVA
+71 PDGKSRQFVMRMAIA

-103 AIKDLSF
+103 AIKNLSF

-124 TKIPLGS
+124 TEIPLVD
-131 FSEVPVEEAKNIDLD
+131 FSGVQVDEAKEIDLNE
-146 TLNFNFTL
+146 LNFNFTL
-154 NDTES
+154 NDTKS
-159 DIFDSCVVGQGTLFT
+159 DIFESCVVGQGKLFT

-182 KGVSVSYSFSAN
+182 KGVSVSYSFSTT
-194 GGLEV
+194 GGLV
-199 SESEGETSGTIKTI
+199 VSEGETSGTKKTI
-213 DLAGKTITKEQVN
+213 DLAGKTITKDQID
-226 ATAQITL
+226 ATAKITL
-233 TVQPGYS
+233 TVHPGYS
-240 VSSSPLMLK
+240 VKSSPLMLK
-249 ISSDIQSLKTL
+249 ISSDIESLETL

-275 PLPKGMKD
+275 PLPEEMRN

-297 DYVNTLPEGNDIKLT
+297 DYVNTLPAENDIKLK
-312 VNSNFFGLS
+312 VKSDFFGL
-321 DKKGDLKANTQG
+321 DKTGVLEAANTQG
-333 ELELLSDSSKEIV
+333 ELKLLSDSSKEID
-346 ISESSSYDFDV
+346 IDNSSSYDFDV

-367 ELQKVSLKNVK
+367 EPQKVSLQNVK
-378 FGDTYQISMNITP
+378 FGETYQISMNITP

-397 IVLNEN
+397 IVLKQG
-403 FASALSKTGTK
+403 FAKNDK
-414 SLPFNINELLSSVS
+414 KELPFNIKELLSSVS
-428 DKISDENLF
+428 DKISDDNLF

-475 GTNSNPKQEN
+475 GTDSNPNQEN

-494 DKNSTDENIPKEIGF
+494 DRDSEIGF

-524 LTSLDN
+524 LSSLDN
-530 VSVSLKGDVAK
+530 VSFSLKGDVAK

-553 GNSLYVDY
+553 DNSLYVDY
-561 NLEFTNGSNG
+561 DLEFTNGSNG
-571 ELEISKDDLATK
+571 KLEISKDDLATK

>member
-1 MKLRFIFLSFLFSVI
+1 MKLRFILLSLLFSVI

-71 PDGKSRQFVMRMAVA
+71 PDGKSRQFVMRMAIA

-110 TQEIKVPSIAFSSQ
+110 TQEIKVPSISFSSQ
-124 TKIPLGS
+124 TEIPLVD
-131 FSEVPVEEAKNIDLD
+131 FSGAPVDKVTDFNLSA
-146 TLNFNFTL
+146 LNFNFTL

-159 DIFDSCVVGQGTLFT
+159 DIFESCEVGQGTLFT

-182 KGVSVSYSFSAN
+182 KGVSVSYSFSTT

-199 SESEGETSGTIKTI
+199 SDVNTSGQKKTI
-213 DLAGKTITKEQVN
+213 NLAGKTITKDQVN

-233 TVQPGYS
+233 TVQPSYK

-249 ISSDIQSLKTL
+249 ISSDIESLETL

-268 TSFDKEE
+268 TGFQETE
-275 PLPKGMKD
+275 PLPEGMKD
-283 AFSKIYLNSSGVKI
+283 AFSKICLNSSGVKI
-297 DYVNTLPEGNDIKLT
+297 DYVNTLPAENDIKLK
-312 VNSNFFGLS
+312 VKSLFFGLQE
-321 DKKGDLKANTQG
+321 KTGDLKANTQG

-346 ISESSSYDFDV
+346 INDSSSYDFGV
-357 NISLPGATEP
+357 NISLPGATSEEP
-367 ELQKVSLKNVK
+367 QKVSLQNVK
-378 FGDTYQISMNITP
+378 FGETYQISMNITP
-391 VLNWEK
+391 VLNWEG
-397 IVLNEN
+397 
-403 FASALSKTGTK
+403 FAKNDK
-414 SLPFNINELLSSVS
+414 KELPFNIKELLSSVS

-475 GTNSNPKQEN
+475 GTKAGANKEN

-494 DKNSTDENIPKEIGF
+494 DKDSTDENIPREIGF

-524 LTSLDN
+524 LSSLDN
-530 VSVSLKGDVAK
+530 VSFSLKGDVAK

-553 GNSLYVDY
+553 DNSLYVDY
-561 NLEFTNGSNG
+561 DLEFTNGSNG
-571 ELEISKDDLATK
+571 ELEISKNDLATK

-595 FEFRVSEEVN
+595 FEFRVSEEVK

-637 LINSA
+637 LIKSA

>member
-1 MKLRFIFLSFLFSVI
+1 MKLRFILLSLLFSVI

-110 TQEIKVPSIAFSSQ
+110 SQEIKVPSISFSSQ
-124 TKIPLGS
+124 TEIPPVDFSGVPINGDIPLNNLE
-131 FSEVPVEEAKNIDLD
+131 FS
-146 TLNFNFTL
+146 FTL

-159 DIFDSCVVGQGTLFT
+159 DIFESCEVKQGKLFT

-182 KGVSVSYSFSAN
+182 EGVSVSYSFSAN
-194 GGLEV
+194 GGLVVE
-199 SESEGETSGTIKTI
+199 ESDGETSETKKTI
-213 DLAGKTITKEQVN
+213 DLANKEITKEQVN
-226 ATAQITL
+226 ATAKITL
-233 TVQPGYS
+233 TVQSGYS

-249 ISSDIQSLKTL
+249 ISSDIESLKTL
-260 NVKLSDVT
+260 NVNLSDVT
-268 TSFDKEE
+268 TSFNKKED
-275 PLPKGMKD
+275 LPEGMKD
-283 AFSKIYLNSSGVKI
+283 AFSKIYLSSSGVKI
-297 DYVNTLPEGNDIKLT
+297 DYVNTLPAGNNINLT
-312 VNSNFFGLS
+312 VKSEFFELNKTGVLEA
-321 DKKGDLKANTQG
+321 ANTQG
-333 ELELLSDSSKEIV
+333 ELELLSDSSKEID
-346 ISESSSYDFDV
+346 IDNSSSYDFGV
-357 NISLPGATEP
+357 NISLPGAEP
-367 ELQKVSLKNVK
+367 SEPQKVSLQNVK

-397 IVLNEN
+397 IVLKEG
-403 FASALSKTGTK
+403 FAKNDK
-414 SLPFNINELLSSVS
+414 KELPFNIKELLSSVS

-464 SNFTGKMSVYY
+464 SKFTGKMSVYY
-475 GTNSNPKQEN
+475 GKETGANKEI
-485 GVDISQTLV
+485 ISQTLV
-494 DKNSTDENIPKEIGF
+494 DENSTDENIPKEIGF

-530 VSVSLKGDVAK
+530 VSFSLKGDVAK
-541 IINSAIKDNSES
+541 IINSAMKDTNGS

-561 NLEFTNGSNG
+561 DLEFTNGSNG

-595 FEFRVSEEVN
+595 FEFRVSEGVK

-649 KLPVCSDDSDS
+649 KLPVCSDDSNS

-671 GGANK
+671 GGAN
-676 IPITEDSSIRKGT
+676 IISITEDSSIRKGT

>member
-1 MKLRFIFLSFLFSVI
+1 MKLRFILLSLLFSVI

-56 IKPDENSE
+56 IKPDEDSE

-124 TKIPLGS
+124 TEIPLVD
-131 FSEVPVEEAKNIDLD
+131 FSGVQINGATDILLENLE
-146 TLNFNFTL
+146 FNFTL

-159 DIFDSCVVGQGTLFT
+159 DIFDSCKVKQGKLFT
-174 EIIIPSDW
+174 EIIIPYDW
-182 KGVSVSYSFSAN
+182 EGVSVSYSFSTT

-199 SESEGETSGTIKTI
+199 SKEKTSGTKKTI
-213 DLAGKTITKEQVN
+213 NLAGKTITKDQID

-249 ISSDIQSLKTL
+249 ISSDIESLKTL
-260 NVKLSDVT
+260 NVNLSDVT

-275 PLPKGMKD
+275 PLPEGMKD
-283 AFSKIYLNSSGVKI
+283 AFSKIILNSSGVKI
-297 DYVNTLPEGNDIKLT
+297 DYVNTLPEGNNIGLT
-312 VNSNFFGLS
+312 VKSDFFGLEN
-321 DKKGDLKANTQG
+321 KEGVLEAANTQE
-333 ELELLSDSSKEIV
+333 ELELLSDPPSKEIN
-346 ISESSSYDFDV
+346 ISDSSSYDFGV
-357 NISLPGATEP
+357 NISLPGATSEEP
-367 ELQKVSLKNVK
+367 QKVSLQNVK

-397 IVLNEN
+397 IVLKQG
-403 FASALSKTGTK
+403 FAKNDK
-414 SLPFNINELLSSVS
+414 KELPFNIKELLSSVS

-475 GTNSNPKQEN
+475 GKETGEN
-485 GVDISQTLV
+485 KEIISQTLV
-494 DKNSTDENIPKEIGF
+494 DKDSEDEKIPKEIGF

-524 LTSLDN
+524 LSSLDN

-553 GNSLYVDY
+553 GNSLYIDY

-571 ELEISKDDLATK
+571 ELEISKSDLATK

-595 FEFRVSEEVN
+595 FEFRVSEEVK

-703 YPVKPTMNLSIKKNS
+703 YPVKPTMNLSIKENS

>member
-1 MKLRFIFLSFLFSVI
+1 MKLRFIFFSLLFSVI

-71 PDGKSRQFVMRMAVA
+71 PDGKSRQFVMRMAIA
-86 DIPIDLE
+86 DIPIDL
-93 SSFNESSINE
+93 ESSINE

-124 TKIPLGS
+124 TKIPLGGFPGGS
-131 FSEVPVEEAKNIDLD
+131 VDKATDFK
-146 TLNFNFTL
+146 LNALEFNFTL

-159 DIFDSCVVGQGTLFT
+159 DIVESCEVGQGKLFT
-174 EIIIPSDW
+174 EIIIPPDW
-182 KGVSVSYSFSAN
+182 EGVSVSYSFSTT
-194 GGLEV
+194 GGLDV
-199 SESEGETSGTIKTI
+199 RESEGETSGTKKTI
-213 DLAGKTITKEQVN
+213 NLADKKITKEQVN

-233 TVQPGYS
+233 TVQSGYS

-249 ISSDIQSLKTL
+249 ISSDIKSLKTL
-260 NVKLSDVT
+260 DVKLSDVT
-268 TSFDKEE
+268 TSFDREE
-275 PLPKGMKD
+275 PLPEGMKD
-283 AFSKIYLNSSGVKI
+283 AFSKIYLSSSGVKI
-297 DYVNTLPEGNDIKLT
+297 DYVNTLPEGNDDIELT
-312 VNSNFFGLS
+312 VKSEFFGLN
-321 DKKGDLKANTQG
+321 KTGVLEAANTQG
-333 ELELLSDSSKEIV
+333 VLELLSDPPSKEIV
-346 ISESSSYDFDV
+346 INDSSSYDFGV
-357 NISLPGATEP
+357 NISLPGATSEEP
-367 ELQKVSLKNVK
+367 QKVSLQNVK
-378 FGDTYQISMNITP
+378 FGETYQISMNITP

-397 IVLNEN
+397 IVLKED
-403 FASALSKTGTK
+403 FASALTKTDK
-414 SLPFNINELLSSVS
+414 KKLPFNIKELLSSVS

-475 GTNSNPKQEN
+475 GTDSNPKKEN

-494 DKNSTDENIPKEIGF
+494 DKDSTDENKIGF

-541 IINSAIKDNSES
+541 IINSAIKDDSGS

-561 NLEFTNGSNG
+561 DLKFTNGSNG

-595 FEFRVSEEVN
+595 FEFRVSEEVK

-676 IPITEDSSIRKGT
+676 IPITKDSSIRKGT
-689 ITISKKNVEDMLKE
+689 ITISKKSVEDMLKE

>member
-1 MKLRFIFLSFLFSVI
+1 MKLRFILLSLLFSVI

-110 TQEIKVPSIAFSSQ
+110 TQEIKVPSISFSSQ
-124 TKIPLGS
+124 TEIPLVD
-131 FSEVPVEEAKNIDLD
+131 FSGVPINGYIP
-146 TLNFNFTL
+146 LNNLEFSFTL

-159 DIFDSCVVGQGTLFT
+159 DIFESCEVKQGKLFT

-182 KGVSVSYSFSAN
+182 EGVSVSYSFSAN
-194 GGLEV
+194 GGLV
-199 SESEGETSGTIKTI
+199 VGESEGETSETKKTI
-213 DLAGKTITKEQVN
+213 DLANKEITKEQVN
-226 ATAQITL
+226 ATAKITL
-233 TVQPGYS
+233 TVQSGYS

-249 ISSDIQSLKTL
+249 ISSDIESLKTL
-260 NVKLSDVT
+260 NVNLSDVT
-268 TSFDKEE
+268 TSFNKKED
-275 PLPKGMKD
+275 LPEGMKD
-283 AFSKIYLNSSGVKI
+283 AFSKIYLSSSGVKI
-297 DYVNTLPEGNDIKLT
+297 DYVNTLPAGNNINLT
-312 VNSNFFGLS
+312 VKSEFFELNKTGVLEA
-321 DKKGDLKANTQG
+321 ANTQG
-333 ELELLSDSSKEIV
+333 ELELLSDSSKEID
-346 ISESSSYDFDV
+346 IDNSSSYDFGV
-357 NISLPGATEP
+357 NISLPGAEP
-367 ELQKVSLKNVK
+367 SEPQKVSLQNVK

-397 IVLNEN
+397 IVLKEG
-403 FASALSKTGTK
+403 FAKNDK
-414 SLPFNINELLSSVS
+414 KELPFNIKELLSSVS
-428 DKISDENLF
+428 DKISDDNLF

-464 SNFTGKMSVYY
+464 SKFTGKMSVYY
-475 GTNSNPKQEN
+475 GKETGANKEI
-485 GVDISQTLV
+485 ISQTLV
-494 DKNSTDENIPKEIGF
+494 DENSTDENIPKEIGF

-530 VSVSLKGDVAK
+530 VSFSLKGDVAK
-541 IINSAIKDNSES
+541 IINSAMKDTNGS

-561 NLEFTNGSNG
+561 DLEFTNGSNG

-595 FEFRVSEEVN
+595 FEFRVSEKVK

-649 KLPVCSDDSDS
+649 KLPVCSDDSNS

-671 GGANK
+671 GGAN
-676 IPITEDSSIRKGT
+676 IISITEDSSIRKGT

-703 YPVKPTMNLSIKKNS
+703 YPVKPTMNLSIKENS

>member
-1 MKLRFIFLSFLFSVI
+1 MKLRFILLSLLFSVI

-124 TKIPLGS
+124 TEIPLVD
-131 FSEVPVEEAKNIDLD
+131 FSGVPINGATIPLD
-146 TLNFNFTL
+146 DLNFNFTL

-159 DIFDSCVVGQGTLFT
+159 DIFESCEVKQGKLFT

-182 KGVSVSYSFSAN
+182 DGVSVSYSFSAN
-194 GGLEV
+194 GGLVVE
-199 SESEGETSGTIKTI
+199 ESEGKTSGTIKTI
-213 DLAGKTITKEQVN
+213 DLAGKTITKDQIN

-249 ISSDIQSLKTL
+249 ISSDIESLETL
-260 NVKLSDVT
+260 NVNLSDVT
-268 TSFDKEE
+268 TSLNEKED
-275 PLPKGMKD
+275 LPEGMKN

-297 DYVNTLPEGNDIKLT
+297 DYVNTLPERNNIGLT
-312 VNSNFFGLS
+312 VKSDFFGLN
-321 DKKGDLKANTQG
+321 KTGDLKAANTQG
-333 ELELLSDSSKEIV
+333 ELELLSDSSKEID
-346 ISESSSYDFDV
+346 IDNSSSYDFGV
-357 NISLPGATEP
+357 NISLPGATSEAP
-367 ELQKVSLKNVK
+367 QKVSLQNVK

-391 VLNWEK
+391 VLNLEK
-397 IVLNEN
+397 IVLKQG
-403 FASALSKTGTK
+403 FTK
-414 SLPFNINELLSSVS
+414 NDKKELPFNIKELLSSVS

-452 KPQTNGSNLFTN
+452 KPQTNGSDLFTN

-475 GTNSNPKQEN
+475 GTEAGANKEN

-494 DKNSTDENIPKEIGF
+494 DKDSKDENIIPREIGF

-524 LTSLDN
+524 LSSLDN
-530 VSVSLKGDVAK
+530 VSFSLKGDVAK
-541 IINSAIKDNSES
+541 IINSAIKDTSETD
-553 GNSLYVDY
+553 NSLYVDY

-571 ELEISKDDLATK
+571 KLEISKDDLATK

-595 FEFRVSEEVN
+595 FEFRVSKEVK

-671 GGANK
+671 GGAN
-676 IPITEDSSIRKGT
+676 IISITEDSSIRKGT

-703 YPVKPTMNLSIKKNS
+703 YPVKPTMNLSIKENS